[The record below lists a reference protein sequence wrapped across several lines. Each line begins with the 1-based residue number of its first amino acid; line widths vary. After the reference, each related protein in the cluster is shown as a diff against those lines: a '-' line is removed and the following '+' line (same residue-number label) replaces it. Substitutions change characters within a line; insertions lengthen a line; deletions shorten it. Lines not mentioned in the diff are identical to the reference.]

1 LVLGYCIMM
10 AGAHFIMT
18 SDLVPPG
25 LTYLADN
32 IITKQNILGVS
43 KEQGAKWA
51 HKLNL
56 PTQGETVFFA
66 GCGYQFSAQ
75 LEVLMSLARGV
86 DKSVIGAELP
96 MRFARFQ
103 KKLGLNLPAIYSNVI
118 SFSNTLYHS
127 TPLTRGKEQPGGIGP
142 EIKPLVAAVKV
153 LRKLGIQ
160 PAYLGKDEPCCGAT
174 LYHAGLQSK
183 FTENAKNAYKTLKQA
198 GVKRIIGV
206 VPYCTH
212 ALQKLFPL
220 FIKDYDLEV
229 RHFLEIV
236 AEKISLFKLRYPRHV
251 RVTYHDPCQMVR
263 YLNLIEEPRRILR
276 AIEGITLVE
285 PEWTRGEY
293 ATCCGGGGGFE
304 TVFPELSEVLA
315 VNRVTE
321 LMETKP
327 DIIVTHCPGCIMQL
341 KDGLRKLKVEG
352 VEVLD
357 LTEVVAAA
365 MGL

>member
-1 LVLGYCIMM
+1 MDN
-10 AGAHFIMT
+10 
-18 SDLVPPG
+18 DLIPPG
-25 LTYLADN
+25 LTYLADT

-51 HKLNL
+51 NKLDL
-56 PTQGETVFFA
+56 PAGGDTIFFA

-75 LEVLMSLARGV
+75 LEKLMALARGV

-103 KKLGLNLPAIYSNVI
+103 KKLGLNLTAIYSNVL
-118 SFSNTLYHS
+118 SL
-127 TPLTRGKEQPGGIGP
+127 GG
-142 EIKPLVAAVKV
+142 EAEVKPLEAAIKV
-153 LRKLGIQ
+153 LHKLGIE
-160 PAYLGKDEPCCGAT
+160 PAYLGKNEPCCGAT
-174 LYHAGLQSK
+174 LYHAGLQDR
-183 FTENAKNAYKTLKQA
+183 FGENALHAYEVLKEA

-220 FIKDYDLEV
+220 YIKGYNLEV

-236 AEKISLFKLRYPRHV
+236 AEKISLFKLHYPCQV

-263 YLNLIEEPRRILR
+263 YMNLIEEPRRILR
-276 AIEGITLVE
+276 AIEGVTLVE
-285 PEWTRGEY
+285 PEWTRGEW

-341 KDGLRKLKVEG
+341 KDGLRHLKIEG

-357 LTEVVAAA
+357 LSEVVATA
-365 MGL
+365 MEE

>member
-1 LVLGYCIMM
+1 MEG
-10 AGAHFIMT
+10 
-18 SDLVPPG
+18 DLVPPG

-32 IITKQNILGVS
+32 IITRQNILGVA
-43 KEQGAKWA
+43 KEQGARWA
-51 HKLNL
+51 QKLNL
-56 PTQGETVFFA
+56 PPQAETIFFA
-66 GCGYQFSAQ
+66 GCGYQFSPQ
-75 LEVLMSLARGV
+75 LEKLMSLARGV
-86 DKSVIGAELP
+86 DKSVIGSELP

-103 KKLGLNLPAIYSNVI
+103 KKLGLNLPGIYSNAL
-118 SFSNTLYHS
+118 S
-127 TPLTRGKEQPGGIGP
+127 RGATAEV
-142 EIKPLVAAVKV
+142 KPLEAAVKV

-160 PAYLGKDEPCCGAT
+160 PAYLAKNEPCCGAT

-183 FTENAKNAYKTLKQA
+183 FAENARQAYKTLKDS
-198 GVKRIIGV
+198 GVRRVIGV

-236 AEKISLFKLRYPRHV
+236 AEKISLYKLRYPRRV
-251 RVTYHDPCQMVR
+251 RVTYHDPCQLVR
-263 YLNLIEEPRRILR
+263 FMNLIEEPRRILR
-276 AIEGITLVE
+276 SIEGVTLVE
-285 PEWTRGEY
+285 PEWTRGEW

-304 TVFPELSEVLA
+304 TVFPELSQVLA

-341 KDGLRKLKVEG
+341 KDGLHQMKVEG

-357 LTEVVAAA
+357 LSEVVATA
-365 MGL
+365 MEQ

>member
-1 LVLGYCIMM
+1 
-10 AGAHFIMT
+10 MT

-56 PTQGETVFFA
+56 PAKGETVFFA
-66 GCGYQFSAQ
+66 GCGYQYSAQ

-103 KKLGLNLPAIYSNVI
+103 KKLGLNLPGIYSNVI
-118 SFSNTLYHS
+118 AFSNSLYHS
-127 TPLTRGKEQPGGIGP
+127 TPLTRDKERSHPGEP
-142 EIKPLVAAVKV
+142 EIKPLEAAIKV

-174 LYHAGLQSK
+174 LYHAGLHDKFAGNAQKAYQS
-183 FTENAKNAYKTLKQA
+183 LKRA
-198 GVKRIIGV
+198 GVKRVIGV

-229 RHFLEIV
+229 RHFLDIV
-236 AEKISLFKLRYPRHV
+236 AEKISLFQLRYPRPV

-263 YLNLIEEPRRILR
+263 YMNIIEEPRRILR
-276 AIEGITLVE
+276 AIENVTLVE
-285 PEWTRGEY
+285 PEWTRSEY

-341 KDGLRKLKVEG
+341 KDGLHKLKIEG

-357 LTEVVAAA
+357 LAEIVATA
-365 MGL
+365 MES

>member
-1 LVLGYCIMM
+1 MNYMEN
-10 AGAHFIMT
+10 
-18 SDLVPPG
+18 DLVPPG

-51 HKLNL
+51 HKLDL
-56 PTQGETVFFA
+56 PAEGETVFFA

-103 KKLGLNLPAIYSNVI
+103 KKLGLNLPGIYSNVI
-118 SFSNTLYHS
+118 AFSNTLYHS
-127 TPLTRGKEQPGGIGP
+127 TPLTREKERSHGAEL
-142 EIKPLVAAVKV
+142 EIKPLIAVIKV

-160 PAYLGKDEPCCGAT
+160 PAYLGKNEPCCGAT

-183 FTENAKNAYKTLKQA
+183 FSENAQNTYGTLKQA
-198 GVKRIIGV
+198 GVKRIISI

-236 AEKISLFKLRYPRHV
+236 AEKISLFKLRYPRPV
-251 RVTYHDPCQMVR
+251 RITYHDPCQMVR
-263 YLNLIEEPRRILR
+263 YMNLIEEPRRILR
-276 AIEGITLVE
+276 AIEGVTLVE
-285 PEWTRGEY
+285 PEWTRGEW

-357 LTEVVAAA
+357 LSEVVATA
-365 MGL
+365 MEL